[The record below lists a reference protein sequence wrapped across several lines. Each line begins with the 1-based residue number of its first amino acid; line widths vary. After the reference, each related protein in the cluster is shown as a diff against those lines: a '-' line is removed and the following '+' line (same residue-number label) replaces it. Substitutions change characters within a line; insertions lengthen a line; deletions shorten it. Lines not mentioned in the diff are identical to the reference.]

1 MIQLDEAKC
10 SCYGCGVQRK
20 ALHPVTNVPVLIP
33 CEDGNTGEGKAWFD
47 IDEDDRFAHLHGR
60 DHRLRWLRIVRT
72 DVLKHLRTSLSS
84 GEARFL
90 ADCLAL
96 KHAHNSKDQLALQ
109 GPYERLLPYL
119 VGKELW
125 EGMGKSTPIP
135 DLRRNSDECRRLSA
149 GYSTGRIETG
159 PFPSYYQS
167 WLTRCVTSVSCS
179 GGLRMY

>member
-125 EGMGKSTPIP
+125 EWAGKVDADSGFAEEQRRMQETFGRVLDRQDRNWTIPVLLPIVAHA
-135 DLRRNSDECRRLSA
+135 LRERPCRAL
-149 GYSTGRIETG
+149 
-159 PFPSYYQS
+159 
-167 WLTRCVTSVSCS
+167 VV
-179 GGLRMY
+179 